1 MKEWVIYAAIM
12 TAIFLLLFRDS
23 NVVGAI
29 AGVLI
34 SGPLYVLL
42 GAVLAKF
49 GYTRKTMKEMRGRRD
64 DSTVD
69 TDSGPTDDDGAPG
82 ERRPPAPTKRTS
94 SGKNRPTAKQKR
106 R

>member
-12 TAIFLLLFRDS
+12 TAIFLLVFRDS

-64 DSTVD
+64 ESTGDAATV
-69 TDSGPTDDDGAPG
+69 SPDDDGAPG